1 MPPHSAWQRTNFT
14 TSGRLSQLHMLFARN
29 SRNAHISE
37 MSKRISKSTK
47 RWRVSRIRGVKNEVV
62 GVVVAP
68 DRDAAIVAAIEKQR
82 RLVVWPE
89 N

>member
-1 MPPHSAWQRTNFT
+1 
-14 TSGRLSQLHMLFARN
+14 
-29 SRNAHISE
+29 